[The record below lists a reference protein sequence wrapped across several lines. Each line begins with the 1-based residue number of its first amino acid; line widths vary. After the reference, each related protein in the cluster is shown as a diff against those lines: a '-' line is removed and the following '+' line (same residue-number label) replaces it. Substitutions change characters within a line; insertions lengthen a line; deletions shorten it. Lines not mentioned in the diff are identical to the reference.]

1 MSSTWR
7 AVTFDGLDDMAGTAT
22 ERGGRAMSYVGFEDA
37 MGDVDDVDGLD
48 DYGILDNLGLGPETA
63 TIIPPALG
71 AAVAFGTTAAL
82 RYFVKDRTSAW
93 YSYAGGIGA
102 VASLVPAY
110 ALWKYQGKGAAITA
124 ATAGVLTGLGLWLL
138 PKVEASSGLGA
149 YIAEEPVPLL
159 QGYEIEQATPLLQGA
174 PELLSG
180 APELLSG
187 APELLSGAPELL
199 SDQPEIV
206 SGMGT
211 MAGWSPAFV

>member
-1 MSSTWR
+1 
-7 AVTFDGLDDMAGTAT
+7 
-22 ERGGRAMSYVGFEDA
+22 MSYEGFEDA
-37 MGDVDDVDGLD
+37 MGDVDDIDGLD
-48 DYGILDNLGLGPETA
+48 DYGILDDLGLGPEMT
-63 TIIPPALG
+63 TVIPPALG

-93 YSYAGGIGA
+93 YTYAGGIGA

-138 PKVEASSGLGA
+138 PKVEAKSAVAGLGE
-149 YIAEEPVPLL
+149 YIAEQPVPLL
-159 QGYEIEQATPLLQGA
+159 QGYEVEQAVPLLQGA
-174 PELLSG
+174 PELLSA
-180 APELLSG
+180 APELLSA
-187 APELLSGAPELL
+187 APELLSEAPELL

-206 SGMGT
+206 SGMRT